1 MTNCQLHESSNTHG
15 IVFLDNRSNKLIIN
29 ETNKNDVISVIGQP
43 HSKSINNEN
52 QWIYIERVLIKGDY
66 HKLGRN
72 VLKTNNVLILGFNKY
87 GILKEKQL
95 LKKEDIEKLTFAK
108 NTTTNEL
115 TQLSFVEKLLSSLR
129 QKMYSNSGKK

>member
-115 TQLSFVEKLLSSLR
+115 TQLNIIEKLLSSLR

>member
-1 MTNCQLHESSNTHG
+1 MHESSNTHG